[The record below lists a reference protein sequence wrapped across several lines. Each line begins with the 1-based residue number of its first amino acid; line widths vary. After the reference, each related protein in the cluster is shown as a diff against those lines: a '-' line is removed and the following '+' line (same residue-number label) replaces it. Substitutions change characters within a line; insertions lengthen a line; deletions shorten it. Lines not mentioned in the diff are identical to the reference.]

1 MNETNETQAKR
12 QGKHGRPTLK
22 DPRTHCVSVRL
33 NDEELA
39 LLNNKRGDMKQ
50 GEWLRCVLLD
60 KLPQQKAVEKAKG
73 YDVSRA
79 FMTGR
84 AMRRAGKLFGYNKL
98 KGNNSISKND

>member
-12 QGKHGRPTLK
+12 CGRPALK
-22 DPRTHCVSVRL
+22 NPRTHCISVRL
-33 NDEELA
+33 NNEELA

-50 GEWLRCVLLD
+50 GEWLRCALLG
-60 KLPQQKAVEKAKG
+60 KLPPQKAVEKAKG
-73 YDVSRA
+73 DNVSRA

>member
-22 DPRTHCVSVRL
+22 DPRTHCISVRL

-50 GEWLRCVLLD
+50 GEWLRCALLD
-60 KLPQQKAVEKAKG
+60 KLPQQKAIG
-73 YDVSRA
+73 YGVSHA
-79 FMTGR
+79 FMAGR